1 MLVPAETRILI
12 DAYED
17 SDEPSEGHRIVYLD
31 IEVSTEGG
39 FPNVEEADKE
49 ITAIAI
55 YDSVTSKYTAFILD
69 KEYKLKDF
77 SKDNVEVLSLK
88 LM

>member
-1 MLVPAETRILI
+1 LI

-17 SDEPSEGHRIVYLD
+17 SDEPSEGHRVVYLD

-55 YDSVTSKYTAFILD
+55 YDSCTSKYTAFILD
-69 KEYKLKDF
+69 KEVC
-77 SKDNVEVLSLK
+77 NSLQCWLPNEAVPFEK
-88 LM
+88 TLFFP